1 MGGIDFNIVKDVGAV
16 GILLLVI
23 LMIARGY
30 LVPRKT
36 VDSLITAKNEAIEF
50 WKHAAS
56 QREQALT
63 ETIPVLKEIHSD
75 HEVVVKLVSSLT
87 EAVTKLSANKDVGR

>member
-36 VDSLITAKNEAIEF
+36 VDSLIAAKNEAIEF

-56 QREQALT
+56 QREQALA
-63 ETIPVLKEIHSD
+63 ETIPAFREIHED
-75 HEVVVKLVSSLT
+75 HKVVVKLVGSLN
-87 EAVTKLSANKDVGR
+87 EAVEKLVSNKDLGR